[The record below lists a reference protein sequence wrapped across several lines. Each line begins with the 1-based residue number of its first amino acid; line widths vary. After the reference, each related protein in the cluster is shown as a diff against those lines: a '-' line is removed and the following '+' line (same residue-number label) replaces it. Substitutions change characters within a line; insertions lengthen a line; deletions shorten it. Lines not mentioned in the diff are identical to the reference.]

1 MLSYIWLYH
10 ELSGLKC
17 VIAWFEM
24 CRSHTC
30 VCTLSAYCLFC
41 LARPAAACGLYVL
54 LLFLIHL
61 FFDDFRQTSYVKIY
75 WINCRQIFRV
85 GRTVGVDDQAEISF
99 LIPQGTL
106 PWRPVLSTE
115 LHRICISVVL
125 STELIGWT

>member
-1 MLSYIWLYH
+1 MLSYVWLYH

-17 VIAWFEM
+17 VVAWFEM

-61 FFDDFRQTSYVKIY
+61 FFDDFRQTSYV
-75 WINCRQIFRV
+75 
-85 GRTVGVDDQAEISF
+85 
-99 LIPQGTL
+99 
-106 PWRPVLSTE
+106 
-115 LHRICISVVL
+115 
-125 STELIGWT
+125 